1 MRPRIGMTVTQYP
14 EYDGFKLRRDYV
26 RAIEMA
32 GGLPLLLPVCGE
44 DLIEDCLDSIDGLL
58 LTGGDDFLPEL
69 FGELPEP
76 VECEF
81 EPERDHFEMAL
92 IRAAWQRQMPIL
104 AICRGIQGLNIAL
117 DGSIYQDLAY
127 AGLDR
132 IEHRQREDMK
142 LGSHPIHIRDERLA
156 ALLGADIVVNSSHHQ
171 AIKRLSPEFAT
182 AAVAPDGII
191 EAIVA
196 KDKAR
201 YAVGVQWHPETLLP
215 VSALF
220 SDFVAAVTQS
230 IATPKEATEEEE
242 ADADE

>member
-14 EYDGFKLRRDYV
+14 EYDGFKLLRDYV

-142 LGSHPIHIRDERLA
+142 LGSHPIHISDERLA

-220 SDFVAAVTQS
+220 SDFVAAVAQS
-230 IATPKEATEEEE
+230 IATLKEATEEEE

>member
-1 MRPRIGMTVTQYP
+1 MT
-14 EYDGFKLRRDYV
+14 
-26 RAIEMA
+26 
-32 GGLPLLLPVCGE
+32 
-44 DLIEDCLDSIDGLL
+44 
-58 LTGGDDFLPEL
+58 LPEL

-142 LGSHPIHIRDERLA
+142 LGSHPIHISDERLA

-220 SDFVAAVTQS
+220 SDFVAAVAQA
-230 IATPKEATEEEE
+230 IATPEEVAEEEE